1 MFTDRIKTLLLLSAV
16 VLTVAALANRALG
29 DEEAQDTQRYTFS
42 WPYAKG
48 SEVQPRGGTT
58 RGTAVELASE
68 ASKAWQALR
77 ASGISDYERDRRA
90 ILAMAGPYRASFD
103 FIETVRYTFDQD
115 PPRPY
120 QSWGTEYVYV
130 AEDRGDFISLQHLL
144 VMFTADED
152 GAISGPFVMKH
163 WRQDWQFE
171 DTMLIE
177 YQGLNEWRQRK
188 VAQDAVRGMWSQAV
202 FQVDDFVRYE
212 ALGRWRHEGNYSAW
226 TSEETWRPLPRR
238 EYSVRDDYDVLVG
251 INRHTILPNGWTH
264 EQDNRK
270 LALDAPGQARRDTAW
285 IARELG
291 VNRYERIENFDF
303 SAGHAYWQA
312 TSAFWGDVRS
322 AWSDWL
328 MDHERLTLRER
339 SGDNIEIEP
348 PYERLFEMADRI
360 AHIGE
365 YDAEEAKAS
374 IADIIDSYVVGVDAA
389 SR

>member
-1 MFTDRIKTLLLLSAV
+1 
-16 VLTVAALANRALG
+16 
-29 DEEAQDTQRYTFS
+29 
-42 WPYAKG
+42 
-48 SEVQPRGGTT
+48 
-58 RGTAVELASE
+58 VELASKT
-68 ASKAWQALR
+68 SKAWQALR

-152 GAISGPFVMKH
+152 GTMSGPFVMKH

-303 SAGHAYWQA
+303 SAGHDYWQA

-348 PYERLFEMADRI
+348 PYERLFEMADQI

-365 YDAEEAKAS
+365 YDAEEAKAL
-374 IADIIDSYVVGVDAA
+374 IADIIDSYAVGVDTA

>member
-1 MFTDRIKTLLLLSAV
+1 
-16 VLTVAALANRALG
+16 
-29 DEEAQDTQRYTFS
+29 
-42 WPYAKG
+42 
-48 SEVQPRGGTT
+48 
-58 RGTAVELASE
+58 
-68 ASKAWQALR
+68 
-77 ASGISDYERDRRA
+77 
-90 ILAMAGPYRASFD
+90 
-103 FIETVRYTFDQD
+103 
-115 PPRPY
+115 
-120 QSWGTEYVYV
+120 
-130 AEDRGDFISLQHLL
+130 
-144 VMFTADED
+144 
-152 GAISGPFVMKH
+152 
-163 WRQDWQFE
+163 
-171 DTMLIE
+171 
-177 YQGLNEWRQRK
+177 
-188 VAQDAVRGMWSQAV
+188 MWSQAV

-238 EYSVRDDYDVLVG
+238 EYSVRDDYEVLVG

-328 MDHERLTLRER
+328 MDHERFTLRER

-374 IADIIDSYVVGVDAA
+374 IADIIDSYAVGVDTA